1 MITLYQFSPALG
13 LRCPSPPCLKLETYL
28 RMTGLPYQV
37 AANAN
42 VLKAP
47 KKKLPYIIDNGR
59 VVADS
64 GFIINYLMETYGNP
78 LDAHL
83 SPKQRGI
90 MLGMRR
96 LMEEHLY
103 WVAFYFRWT
112 DDNSW
117 KVIKDI
123 FFEDVPLPMR
133 LIVPTLV
140 RRSAIRDLYGQGIGR
155 HSTDE
160 VFALGC
166 ENIRAISDFLSDQAY
181 LMGDAPTS
189 LDAIG
194 YAMLSNIAQ
203 VSLDSRLKTYVL
215 TFENLVAY
223 CDRMHARY
231 WSDTPIPDPVE
242 V

>member
-1 MITLYQFSPALG
+1 MITLYQFAPALG
-13 LRCPSPPCLKLETYL
+13 LRCPSPVCLKLETYL
-28 RMTGLPYQV
+28 RMTALPYQV

-47 KKKLPYIIDNGR
+47 KKKLPYIVDNGH
-59 VVADS
+59 VIADS
-64 GFIINYLMETYGNP
+64 GFIINYLMETYGDS

-83 SPKQRGI
+83 SPKQRGT

-103 WVAFYFRWT
+103 WVAFYFRWVD
-112 DDNSW
+112 DDNW
-117 KVIKDI
+117 KIIKDV
-123 FFEDVPLPMR
+123 FFEDVPMPMR
-133 LIVPTLV
+133 LVVPTLV

-155 HSTDE
+155 HSPDE

-166 ENIRAISDFLSDQAY
+166 ENITAISDFLSDQPY
-181 LMGDAPTS
+181 LMGDQPTS

-194 YAMLSNIAQ
+194 YGMLSNIMR
-203 VSLDSRLKTYVL
+203 VSIDSRLKSYAL
-215 TFENLVAY
+215 GFKNLVAY
-223 CDRMHARY
+223 CDRMHTRY
-231 WSDTPIPDPVE
+231 WSNTPIPDAVA